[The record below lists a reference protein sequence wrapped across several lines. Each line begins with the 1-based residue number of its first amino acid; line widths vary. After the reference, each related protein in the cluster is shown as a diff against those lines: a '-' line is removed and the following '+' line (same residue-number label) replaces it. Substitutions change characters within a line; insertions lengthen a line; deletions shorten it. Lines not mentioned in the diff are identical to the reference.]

1 MLDMAINDK
10 IVTVCNDISSAGNFS
25 SCVIGLA
32 MLKKASDRTA
42 FRERFIR
49 EVEAAGLTS
58 AEISK
63 ATGVPKPLID
73 KLRQRRAEATNV
85 DAAIRLARFF
95 GMTVEE
101 MAGTTAG
108 NPEISEILAL
118 ILRLSPEERALVLAQ
133 LEGVAA
139 RRRSR

>member
-1 MLDMAINDK
+1 
-10 IVTVCNDISSAGNFS
+10 
-25 SCVIGLA
+25 

>member
-1 MLDMAINDK
+1 MLR
-10 IVTVCNDISSAGNFS
+10 
-25 SCVIGLA
+25 
-32 MLKKASDRTA
+32 KASDRTA

-101 MAGTTAG
+101 MAGSAPE
-108 NPEISEILAL
+108 NPEIAEILAL
-118 ILRLSPEERALVLAQ
+118 ILRLSPEEKALVLAQ
-133 LEGVAA
+133 LEGIAS